1 MTDHNPAV
9 SPVKNSRG
17 PFTIAAGTLAAT
29 TATSAQAYTLGPIAG
44 TFAPWMLLA
53 VPAVVGLWWLMKSI
67 PLKPIRQAFPGISL
81 LFKLESEEKTPK
93 RIPWWQYIPITLA
106 SAALMGALTKPEL
119 NPQAPLPGTGPVML
133 VVDNGWAAARG
144 WQSRHEQMQQLIDR
158 AEREGRSL
166 MILPTAAPDDGSPV
180 RIQGPLTAAEAR
192 QIALQMKPLPWQA
205 DRASALESLNTLQEN
220 KPSAIVWL
228 SNGLDDSTA
237 RPLSEKLKSIGHV
250 TVLEDSPADSARLLL
265 PPETGVEKMTVTVK
279 RSHAG
284 PEDGVQIVAV
294 DESGKPIDQVTA
306 TFRQGANEAQ
316 ATFNLPPEI
325 SNDLARLTIAGEQ
338 SAGAT
343 VLLDERWRRRP
354 VGVIANAQNN
364 AAQPL
369 LNESD
374 YIDQA
379 LSPYVDLHQGPVDEL
394 LKRKLAVLVM
404 TDAAAVGK
412 TQSQKI
418 DQWVQ
423 EGGTLLRFAG
433 PRLATQEALDQG
445 LLPLKLRQGVRT
457 LGGSVSGSKD
467 GKLAPF
473 SSTSPFAGIPLAD
486 HITIKQEVLPQPGAD
501 HDENTWARLQDGT
514 PLVTAKKHGK
524 GQIVLFHTTADPAWS
539 NLSLSGTFVD
549 MLRAVVTSSQGVASK
564 LENTDISLP
573 PLKVL
578 DGFGRFSTPGAA
590 ARPLAADALAK
601 KQVGPQH
608 PPGYYGN
615 ESMRHA
621 HNLSAS
627 VTSLQPLSALPDG
640 IMRKT
645 YAIGQ
650 KERDLTGPLLGGALG
665 FLLLDLL
672 IVLYQRRGHKGPDKK
687 PTHANIKPE
696 IGS

>member
-1 MTDHNPAV
+1 MDHIP
-9 SPVKNSRG
+9 SQPPVKSSRG
-17 PFTIAAGTLAAT
+17 PFTLAAGTAAAAAAT
-29 TATSAQAYTLGPIAG
+29 NAQAYALGPVAG

-106 SAALMGALTKPEL
+106 SAALVGALTRPEL
-119 NPQAPLPGTGPVML
+119 NPQAPLPGSGPVML
-133 VVDNGWAAARG
+133 VVDNGWAAARQ
-144 WQSRHEQMQQLIDR
+144 WQARHDQMQQLINR
-158 AEREGRSL
+158 AEREGRPV

-180 RIQGPLTAAEAR
+180 KVQGPLSPAEAR
-192 QIALQMKPLPWQA
+192 QIALQMKPLPWPA
-205 DRASALESLNTLQEN
+205 DREGALESLTALQAD

-228 SNGLDDSTA
+228 SNGLNDKAA
-237 RPLSEKLKSIGHV
+237 RPLSEKLASMGQV
-250 TVLEDSPADSARLLL
+250 TILEDAPADSARLLL
-265 PPETGVEKMTVTVK
+265 PPETGTGKMTVTVK
-279 RSHAG
+279 RSHTG
-284 PEDGVQIVAV
+284 TQDDVQIVAV
-294 DESGKPIDQVTA
+294 DESGKPIDQATA
-306 TFRQGANEAQ
+306 TFKPGASETQ
-316 ATFNLPPEI
+316 ASFNLPPEI
-325 SNDLARLTIAGEQ
+325 SNELARLSIAGEP
-338 SAGAT
+338 SAAAT

-379 LSPYVDLHQGPVDEL
+379 LNPYVDLHQGPVDEL

-412 TQSQKI
+412 AQSLKI

-433 PRLATQEALDQG
+433 QRLAAQETLDQS
-445 LLPLKLRQGVRT
+445 LLPLKLRQGART
-457 LGGSVSGSKD
+457 LGGNVSGGKE

-473 SSTSPFAGIPLAD
+473 PSTSPFAGIPLAS

-501 HDENTWARLQDGT
+501 NDENTWARLQDGT
-514 PLVTAKKHGK
+514 PLVTARKHGK

-549 MLRAVVTSSQGVASK
+549 MMRAVVASSQGVAGK

-573 PLKVL
+573 PLKTL
-578 DGFGRFSTPGAA
+578 DGFGRFGAPGAG
-590 ARPLAADALAK
+590 ARPLTAEALA
-601 KQVGPQH
+601 QNQIGPQH

-615 ESMRHA
+615 ESLRQA
-621 HNLSAS
+621 LNLSAS
-627 VTSLQPLSALPDG
+627 ITTIQPLGAMPDSVL
-640 IMRKT
+640 RKT

-650 KERDLTGPLLGGALG
+650 KERDLTGALLGGALG

-672 IVLYQRRGHKGPDKK
+672 IVLYQRRSHKGPDKTPARK
-687 PTHANIKPE
+687 APKPE
-696 IGS
+696 AGS